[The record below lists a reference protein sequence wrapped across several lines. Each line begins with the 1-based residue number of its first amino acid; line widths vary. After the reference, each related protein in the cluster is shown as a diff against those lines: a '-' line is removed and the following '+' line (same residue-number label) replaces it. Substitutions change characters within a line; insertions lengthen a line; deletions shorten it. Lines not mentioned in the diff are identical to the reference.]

1 MSVDNAT
8 TGSLG
13 GHEIVKNSSSD
24 IEMRKDKINE
34 SDNRN
39 IDIIFSQNLIVQHA
53 TKASTLVTAENSGI
67 TNFKR
72 FRKVLLFAFECLF
85 LHHSI
90 LNGVQIT
97 ASCWWDS
104 AISSYYVVRS
114 LPMRVNQPLLLPQ
127 ICLAMKTF
135 LCRSAYGEK
144 YYGRWHTSL
153 MSFQHFCRHKLT
165 LGIALAILSHLIS
178 ILTSKCFSCFLS
190 FFPPLK
196 CFKMSLDLLPFCGF
210 FWSSLI
216 ILDKVPFSL
225 MESSNIFYD
234 FVGIMV
240 MGGRKLLSPW
250 KKKEGGRKQK
260 L

>member
-1 MSVDNAT
+1 MVAESDLETETSKPVVSNVQGPDEYLSKSDEYLSRSLVSVDNAT

-97 ASCWWDS
+97 ASC
-104 AISSYYVVRS
+104 
-114 LPMRVNQPLLLPQ
+114 
-127 ICLAMKTF
+127 
-135 LCRSAYGEK
+135 
-144 YYGRWHTSL
+144 
-153 MSFQHFCRHKLT
+153 
-165 LGIALAILSHLIS
+165 
-178 ILTSKCFSCFLS
+178 
-190 FFPPLK
+190 
-196 CFKMSLDLLPFCGF
+196 
-210 FWSSLI
+210 
-216 ILDKVPFSL
+216 
-225 MESSNIFYD
+225 
-234 FVGIMV
+234 
-240 MGGRKLLSPW
+240 
-250 KKKEGGRKQK
+250 
-260 L
+260 